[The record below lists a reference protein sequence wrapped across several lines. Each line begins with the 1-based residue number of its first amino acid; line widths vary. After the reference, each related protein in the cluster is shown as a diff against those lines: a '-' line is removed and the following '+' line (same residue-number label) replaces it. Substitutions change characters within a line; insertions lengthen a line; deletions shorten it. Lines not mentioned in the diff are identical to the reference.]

1 MRRQS
6 RAIGYVRRDLRE
18 SELDLS
24 VLAGRHGYRIV
35 YTVVADTRPVISGL
49 VVAQHLHEY
58 EADAV
63 VVPGFEHAE
72 KIRSLITE
80 LAVLITPRQ
89 VYPHGYRWPDP
100 VTEGGPR

>member
-1 MRRQS
+1 MWPQS
-6 RAIGYVRRDLRE
+6 RAIGYVRRDLRG
-18 SELDLS
+18 SGLDLS

-35 YTVVADTRPVISGL
+35 YTVVADTGPTISGL

-80 LAVLITPRQ
+80 LAVLITPMHL
-89 VYPHGYRWPDP
+89 YPHGYRWPDP
-100 VTEGGPR
+100 ATEDGTR